1 MPKRRNAPVARGSS
15 SDGGQETEVARLRRE
30 RDEALERETAT
41 AEVLKVISASAGEL
55 DPVFGAM
62 LDNATRICEAT
73 SGFLFRAENDGFRIA
88 ASLHQRADIAD
99 MKHRT
104 FKFDRLTPIGRAV
117 RTRQIVHVP
126 NLSEDPAYLEREPLA
141 VWAVEQAQVRTVLV
155 VPMLRQQELVGVFG
169 LERDE
174 VKPFTDKQIALVQ
187 TFAAQAV
194 IAIENARL
202 LNELR
207 QSLEQQTAT
216 SEVLSVIST
225 SPGELE
231 PVFQAMLQ
239 NATQLCEAKFG
250 TLFEFADGA
259 FRQLSSLNT
268 PPALVD
274 FNRTRRVW
282 GPHTGLGQVA
292 RTRQTVHVE
301 DALANRAYAE
311 RDAGGKAAVE
321 LGGVRTF
328 LAVPMLKDDVLV
340 GAISI
345 YRQEVRPFTEKQI
358 ALVTNFAAQAVI
370 AIENAQLLNELRQRT
385 SDLRESLEQQTATSE
400 VL

>member
-1 MPKRRNAPVARGSS
+1 
-15 SDGGQETEVARLRRE
+15 
-30 RDEALERETAT
+30 
-41 AEVLKVISASAGEL
+41 
-55 DPVFGAM
+55 M

-104 FKFDRLTPIGRAV
+104 FKFDRSTPIGRAV

-187 TFAAQAV
+187 TFATQAV

-216 SEVLSVIST
+216 
-225 SPGELE
+225 
-231 PVFQAMLQ
+231 
-239 NATQLCEAKFG
+239 
-250 TLFEFADGA
+250 ADVQPRI
-259 FRQLSSLNT
+259 FPR
-268 PPALVD
+268 
-274 FNRTRRVW
+274 
-282 GPHTGLGQVA
+282 
-292 RTRQTVHVE
+292 
-301 DALANRAYAE
+301 
-311 RDAGGKAAVE
+311 
-321 LGGVRTF
+321 
-328 LAVPMLKDDVLV
+328 
-340 GAISI
+340 I
-345 YRQEVRPFTEKQI
+345 
-358 ALVTNFAAQAVI
+358 
-370 AIENAQLLNELRQRT
+370 
-385 SDLRESLEQQTATSE
+385 
-400 VL
+400 